1 MRSCLVHHQASSH
14 LLTGFT
20 YNLPTGSCIVCHSN
34 RNSLYSL
41 LACVICIVLRP
52 RLCILQKMEVHVR
65 REDDAKYYSNFDVRQ
80 RVHVQVDASEMMAFN
95 RDEID
100 SSPLG

>member
-1 MRSCLVHHQASSH
+1 MSAV
-14 LLTGFT
+14 
-20 YNLPTGSCIVCHSN
+20 
-34 RNSLYSL
+34 
-41 LACVICIVLRP
+41 
-52 RLCILQKMEVHVR
+52 QKIEVHVR

-80 RVHVQVDASEMMAFN
+80 RVHVQVNASEMMPFN

>member
-1 MRSCLVHHQASSH
+1 M
-14 LLTGFT
+14 
-20 YNLPTGSCIVCHSN
+20 
-34 RNSLYSL
+34 
-41 LACVICIVLRP
+41 
-52 RLCILQKMEVHVR
+52 QKMEVHVR
-65 REDDAKYYSNFDVRQ
+65 REDDANYYSNFDVRQ